1 VSVLF
6 GMALTF
12 IGVVLGVAAGAVQG
26 YFAGRTDLIT
36 QRLLEIWGSMP
47 ELYLLIIFSSIFQ
60 PSLGLLLVLL
70 SLFGWMGLSDYVRAD
85 FCATASSTTCRPRA
99 HGLARSPHH
108 LASRAAQ
115 QHDHGGDLPAF
126 PHECGHPG
134 ADQPGLPRPGGAAVH
149 AQPG

>member
-26 YFAGRTDLIT
+26 YFAGRTDLIPAPAGDLGLDAGAVPADH
-36 QRLLEIWGSMP
+36 LL
-47 ELYLLIIFSSIFQ
+47 SIFQ

-85 FCATASSTTCRPRA
+85 FLRNRNLDYVQAARA
-99 HGLARSPHH
+99 WACPIARS
-108 LASRAAQ
+108 S
-115 QHDHGGDLPAF
+115 
-126 PHECGHPG
+126 G
-134 ADQPGLPRPGGAAVH
+134 ATSCPTA
-149 AQPG
+149 